1 MPPAPSRRRH
11 ARLGPLR
18 NHVEF
23 EFGDCT
29 NHRKYH
35 ASHRR
40 FGVDSVHD
48 RLQPASTASIRIC
61 APPEFELS
69 LCPLDRAAVH
79 AAHLFGAGFFV
90 VLSFD
95 SRLESI
101 IEKRGWGSPES
112 PKRLMT
118 PAVQQQPAGVSSFIC
133 QAVRFSGFFRTD
145 SQPASMVLIRRMVR
159 DARRAQPCTID
170 ERPL

>member
-1 MPPAPSRRRH
+1 MPFASDPINFWIKLVTRFRPSLATAAASDDRRRASGPPAPGLSFHRSCGGRNQAGPARVSADGRMPPAPS
-11 ARLGPLR
+11 
-18 NHVEF
+18 
-23 EFGDCT
+23 
-29 NHRKYH
+29 
-35 ASHRR
+35 
-40 FGVDSVHD
+40 
-48 RLQPASTASIRIC
+48 
-61 APPEFELS
+61 
-69 LCPLDRAAVH
+69 RAAVH

-101 IEKRGWGSPES
+101 IEIRGWGSPES

-159 DARRAQPCTID
+159 EARRARPCTID
-170 ERPL
+170 ERPLN